1 MTGRFLLALFAAAA
15 ALSLL
20 AAPAPAQLSDTT
32 QFMKAVRERD
42 AEKAMA
48 LISAPGSIVVNS
60 RDRGTGEA
68 ALHVLT
74 RERDLV
80 WVGYLL
86 GKGARPDIQDKNG
99 MTPLGI
105 ATQIGW
111 LEGADRLLR
120 GGAKVDFPNAQG
132 ETPLILAV
140 HNRDI
145 NMVKLLL
152 GRGADPKRGD
162 TVAGYSALDYARRDG
177 RNPAMIKALEA
188 PPAPVKRQGPSL

>member
-1 MTGRFLLALFAAAA
+1 MTARFLLGMVAAA
-15 ALSLL
+15 ALGLL
-20 AAPAPAQLSDTT
+20 VSPAPAQISDTT
-32 QFMKAVRERD
+32 QFMKAVRERNV
-42 AEKAMA
+42 EKAIA

-74 RERDLV
+74 RERDLT

-99 MTPLGI
+99 MTPLAV

-111 LEGADRLLR
+111 VDGAERLLR
-120 GGAKVDFPNAQG
+120 GGAKVDLPNAQG

-152 GRGADPKRGD
+152 SKGADPKRGD

-177 RNPAMIKALEA
+177 RNTAIIKALEA
-188 PPAPVKRQGPSL
+188 PPVQVKRHGPSL